1 MYNKLRTS
9 LGTKVFVFT
18 FLLLSISTL
27 GLYLVI
33 MFSVP
38 ATYQEQIDQEV
49 SNSFFQ
55 LVKELK
61 EDGLDEDKIEKYS
74 QRYQANIDLTDKAGN
89 KIGSWGKLPKQDGTA
104 KEGTVISA
112 ATELKI
118 GEKEYFVTMTA
129 IAEPVNQITAIMK
142 GLLPYVLLGI
152 LIFSTVTAYIVYRII
167 AKPIIKLSD
176 VSKAYANL
184 DFDQE
189 MSIHRKD
196 EIGLLSMNLEQL
208 AHNWSGALEELNQAN
223 DQLKEEIQHEVA
235 RKQQQREFFS
245 AVSHELKTPITIMNC
260 MVEGMIHRIGRYKD
274 RDEYLVHTQET
285 LSDMEQLVK
294 EIMMISKLESEAE
307 LIRPVDFEVAALLE
321 TTIEKNAQL
330 ADAREIKIVQQLE
343 RPVSIHG
350 DYDLL
355 KLVFSNLFT
364 NALHHSPKGE
374 QVEVLM
380 DQTADHLLISFEN
393 TGVHIPEEKLADLY
407 EPFQRLETSRNRK
420 YGGSGL
426 GLYIVKTILEK
437 HAFRYRFFNTDK
449 GVKFE
454 IQLPLSGE

>member
-9 LGTKVFVFT
+9 LGAKVFVFT

-27 GLYLVI
+27 GVYLVI

-49 SNSFFQ
+49 NSSFFQ
-55 LVKELK
+55 LVKELEK
-61 EDGLDEDKIEKYS
+61 DGLDKNKIEKYS

-89 KIGSWGKLPKQDGTA
+89 KIDSWGKPPKQDDSA

-112 ATELKI
+112 ATELKS
-118 GEKEYFVTMTA
+118 GNQEYFLTMTA
-129 IAEPVNQITAIMK
+129 TAESVNQITAIMK
-142 GLLPYVLLGI
+142 GLLPYVLLVI

-189 MSIHRKD
+189 VSIQRKD
-196 EIGLLSMNLEQL
+196 EIGLLSTNLEQL

-274 RDEYLVHTQET
+274 RDEYLAHMQET
-285 LSDMEQLVK
+285 LRDMEQLVK

-307 LIRPVDFEVAALLE
+307 LIRPIDFEVAALLE

-330 ADAREIKIVQQLE
+330 AEAREITIIQQLE
-343 RPVSIHG
+343 PSVRIHG

-355 KLVFSNLFT
+355 RLVFSNLFS
-364 NALHHSPKGE
+364 NAVHHSPKGE
-374 QVEVLM
+374 QVKVLM
-380 DQTADHLLISFEN
+380 EQTSDHLLISFEN

-426 GLYIVKTILEK
+426 GLYIVKTILDK
-437 HAFRYRFFNTDK
+437 HAFQYRFFNTDK

-454 IQLPLSGE
+454 IKLPLSVE